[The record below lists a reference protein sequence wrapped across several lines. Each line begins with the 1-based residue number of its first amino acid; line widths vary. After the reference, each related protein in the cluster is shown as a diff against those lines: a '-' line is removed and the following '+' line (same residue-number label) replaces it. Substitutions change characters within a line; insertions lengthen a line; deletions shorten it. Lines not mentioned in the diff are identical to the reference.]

1 MKSIDINPLL
11 RPAIR
16 AIEPE
21 KWNLQRRPD
30 LLELQFG
37 ENQEPLSENVLRA
50 IADSG
55 RTANYYSGLQDELV
69 NTIATSKGVRPD
81 HITITN
87 GTDEAF
93 RLISGVFIEPGD
105 VCLLFVPTY
114 PAIKPS
120 VKMMGGT
127 IHPLALG
134 PDHQLPSLED
144 IRPHLT
150 PRTKMIYLANPNLPV
165 GNLMANLDQIRAFLE
180 RPLVVVVDECYV
192 EISHWSAYELVNQYP
207 NLIITRTFSK
217 TYGLAGLRIGYLLAN
232 AETTAILSFVKVSI
246 DSFIPS
252 TSMAAAIAALKDEA
266 HLTHTLARV
275 ATAKQTLNAGLRAL
289 GLTVWDTLTTHT
301 LVDVSPAGF
310 TAPAFVEKLRGN
322 GVLVKTCEVYD
333 CEEAG
338 WVFFG
343 IPPLDR
349 VEWVLERVKEV
360 IRYDS

>member
-1 MKSIDINPLL
+1 MPSLPSLL
-11 RPAIR
+11 RPALR

-55 RTANYYSGLQDELV
+55 RNANTYSGLQDELV
-69 NTIATSKGVRPD
+69 NIIATSKGVRPD

-93 RLISGVFIEPGD
+93 RQISEVFIEPGD
-105 VCLLFVPTY
+105 ECLLFRPTY

-120 VKMMGGT
+120 VRLMGGT
-127 IHPLALG
+127 IKPLDLDASW
-134 PDHQLPSLED
+134 QLPPLET
-144 IRPHLT
+144 IRQHLT
-150 PRTKMIYLANPNLPV
+150 PKTKLIYIANPNLPV
-165 GNLMANLDQIRAFLE
+165 GNRMANLDQIRALLE
-180 RPLVVVVDECYV
+180 LPLVVVVDECYV
-192 EISHWSAYELVNQYP
+192 EISNWSAYELVNDYP

-252 TSMAAAIAALKDEA
+252 TSMAAAIAALRDET

-275 ATAKQTLNAGLRAL
+275 AAAKQTLNAGLRAL
-289 GLTVWDTLTTHT
+289 GLTVWETLTTHT

-310 TAPAFVEKLRGN
+310 TARAFVEKLKESGI
-322 GVLVKTCEVYD
+322 LVKTCDVYD
-333 CEEAG
+333 CEEPG

-349 VEWVLERVKEV
+349 VDWVLERVK
-360 IRYDS
+360 DCL